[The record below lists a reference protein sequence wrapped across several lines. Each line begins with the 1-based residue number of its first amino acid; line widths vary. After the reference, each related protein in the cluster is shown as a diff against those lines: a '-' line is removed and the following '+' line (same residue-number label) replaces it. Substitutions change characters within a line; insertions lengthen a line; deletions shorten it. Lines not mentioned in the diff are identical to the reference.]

1 LVFAITAKRSQV
13 SERRRGAESQTLGSR
28 GGIFVVIT
36 DGLGVQVEANGPD
49 VTLEQLE
56 ALADSLL
63 TGLP

>member
-1 LVFAITAKRSQV
+1 M
-13 SERRRGAESQTLGSR
+13 
-28 GGIFVVIT
+28 FVVIT